1 MSMELNF
8 HSVQGVLRVP
18 PSKSYTQ
25 RALVAAMLHEGIT
38 EIHYP
43 GNSEDECAVAA
54 IVRQQ
59 TNFSSLEHGWRI
71 ESNGAQQFKGEF
83 NCGESGLAAR
93 LLTPVAALSSEEVLL
108 TGSGSLLQRPMD
120 LFEGVLPALGVHLQ
134 YSSPEKRLPL
144 HIRGPL
150 QPRDILVDGGL
161 SSQFISGLL
170 FAFAYSATQSATI
183 QVNNPVS
190 IPYLDMTCS
199 VLEKFG
205 KTIGRAE
212 NHVFIVDPLSKAAE
226 KSIFIEIESDWSS
239 AAFWICAAAI
249 NGKMLLQ
256 GLSTHSLQADRHI
269 LHVLTQCGAHWHFS
283 EKGLELESK
292 ERLAFEIDLTH
303 CPDLFPV
310 LAIFAAACKGTSRLT
325 GVHRLKHKESDRAE
339 AILSLLQQISI
350 EANVVENTLII
361 EGGMPDIPAKLAVPA
376 DHRMVMAAALSSMF
390 ASQPVQISN
399 AEAVSKSYPD
409 FFTDLRQL
417 GK

>member
-1 MSMELNF
+1 
-8 HSVQGVLRVP
+8 
-18 PSKSYTQ
+18 
-25 RALVAAMLHEGIT
+25 MLHKGIT
-38 EIHYP
+38 ELQYP
-43 GNSEDECAVAA
+43 GNSDDERALAA
-54 IVRQQ
+54 IVKQQRQLSTTEQ
-59 TNFSSLEHGWRI
+59 GWRI
-71 ESNGAQQFKGEF
+71 ESNGLLQFKGTF
-83 NCGESGLAAR
+83 HCAESGLAAR
-93 LLTPVAALSSEEVLL
+93 LLAPVAALSTEEVILQ
-108 TGSGSLLQRPMD
+108 GSGSLLQRPMD

-134 YSSPEKRLPL
+134 YSSPEKRLPI

-150 QPRDILVDGGL
+150 HPRDILVDGGL

-170 FAFAYSATQSATI
+170 FAFAYSATQSVTI
-183 QVNNPVS
+183 HVYNPVS

-205 KTIGRAE
+205 KKIGRAE
-212 NHVFIVDPLSKAAE
+212 NHVFVVEPLGTAAE
-226 KSIFIEIESDWSS
+226 KSICIEIESDWSS

-269 LHVLTQCGAHWHFS
+269 LHVLTLCGAHWHFS
-283 EKGLELESK
+283 EKGLELESR
-292 ERLAFEIDLTH
+292 ERFAFEIDLTH

-350 EANVVENTLII
+350 EASIVDDVLII
-361 EGGMPDIPAKLAVPA
+361 HGAKPKVPSRLSVPS
-376 DHRMVMAAALSSMF
+376 DHRMVMAAALSSIF

-409 FFTDLRQL
+409 FFTDLQQL
-417 GK
+417 GQ